1 MKVQLVVEF
10 WADGDET
17 ESDQYQ
23 LDCLKQ
29 LIEDC
34 DSAGVSIRVD
44 EMKVVKE

>member
-1 MKVQLVVEF
+1 MKVQLTVEF

-17 ESDQYQ
+17 DSDQFQ

-34 DSAGVSIRVD
+34 DSAGVTIRVE
-44 EMKVVKE
+44 EMKKVAD